1 MKHRLLRLARRIS
14 TRMQGLNYLHRGI
27 VLSLDLV
34 CSTLAGIFAILAAS
48 SLLHDPVEGC
58 TIVSVI
64 IATAAY
70 STLIFLLFRFYKVI
84 IRHASLRSLPRIIIA
99 LGFIAAA
106 LGFTGCLVDTENPGR
121 PLLVAVCYFFIAC
134 ALIIGLRIAM
144 VGTYYSLLA
153 LTQRDQHLK
162 HSKKVF
168 IYGHVEKAASLA
180 AYIKEAYRGTYL
192 PAAIIDPDTDAT
204 QLTISELRVYGS
216 HDLTALQEDIAA
228 NVPDAIIFVSNAA
241 LQREDNRLAEWC
253 TEAGVQLYVI
263 PSVDQMTPGTPLH
276 INPVR
281 IEDLLERPEIV
292 IETDRIAAQIRGRVI
307 LVTGAAGSIGSE
319 IVRQCCKFSPSRL
332 VLLDSAETPMHLIRL
347 EIEEKYPQVP
357 ISPIVADVRNR
368 ERCLDIVRTHSPA
381 IIFHAA
387 AYKHVPLM
395 EENPCEAVI
404 TNVQGSINMAEIAR
418 ECGVEKF
425 VMVSTDKAVN
435 PTNIMG
441 ATKRAA
447 EMYVQSL
454 NAQLTADSATGAEP
468 THTRYIT
475 TRFGNVLGS
484 NGSVVPRF
492 REQIEKG
499 GPVTVTHPD
508 IIRFFMTIPE
518 ACRLVLQ
525 AGTMG
530 TGGEIFVFDMG
541 EPVKIAHLARRMI
554 RLSGLRPGDDI
565 RIEYTGLRPGEKLYE
580 EVLSS
585 AEGTTETTHHKI
597 RQAQA
602 IDLTHDAVAAH
613 CATLATAARNLQ
625 VEETVRTLKSLVPEF
640 KSKNSPWEKFDK

>member
-1 MKHRLLRLARRIS
+1 MKKKLKRLARKLS

-27 VLSLDLV
+27 VLTLDLI
-34 CSTLAGIFAILAAS
+34 CSTLAGVLGM
-48 SLLHDPVEGC
+48 L
-58 TIVSVI
+58 
-64 IATAAY
+64 ATAALLELPLPGECMLLGCGITALL
-70 STLIFLLFRFYKVI
+70 SAAVFLSFRFYKVI
-84 IRHASLRSLPRIIIA
+84 IRHASLRSLPRIIVALAIIA
-99 LGFIAAA
+99 LV
-106 LGFTGCLVDTENPGR
+106 LGLVGLAGGHSDARIPV
-121 PLLVAVCYFFIAC
+121 LSAICYFFIAC

-144 VGTYYSLLA
+144 VGTYYSLLSV
-153 LTQRDQHLK
+153 TQGHDH

-168 IYGHVEKAASLA
+168 ICGHLEKAASLA
-180 AYIKEAYRGTYL
+180 TYIKEAYRGTYL
-192 PAAIIDPDTDAT
+192 PSAIIDPDTDAS
-204 QLTISELRVYGS
+204 QLSISEMRVYGS
-216 HDLTALQEDIAA
+216 HELAPLQEDIAA
-228 NVPDAIIFVSNAA
+228 HVPDAVIFASNAA
-241 LQREDNRLAEWC
+241 LQKESDRIAEWC
-253 TEAGVQLYVI
+253 TNAGVPLYVI
-263 PSVDQMTPGTPLH
+263 PAVDKCTPDAPLNLTP
-276 INPVR
+276 VK

-292 IETDRIAAQIRGRVI
+292 IEEARIGAEITGKTI

-319 IVRQCCKFSPSRL
+319 IVRQCCKFAPARL
-332 VLLDSAETPMHLIRL
+332 VLLDCAETPMHLIRL

-357 ISPIVADVRNR
+357 LSPVVADVRNR
-368 ERCLDIVRTHSPA
+368 ARCADIVAEHKPS

-418 ECGVEKF
+418 EHGVAKF
-425 VMVSTDKAVN
+425 VMISTDKAVN
-435 PTNIMG
+435 PTNVMG

-454 NAQLTADSATGAEP
+454 NARLAAEGAAEGGC
-468 THTRYIT
+468 HTRYIT

-530 TGGEIFVFDMG
+530 QGGEIFVFDMG

-554 RLSGLRPGDDI
+554 RLSGLRPDEDI
-565 RIEYTGLRPGEKLYE
+565 LIEYTGLRPGEKLYE
-580 EVLSS
+580 EVLST

-602 IDLTHDAVAAH
+602 IDNPHAAIAEQCRALIAAADKRLIELTILD
-613 CATLATAARNLQ
+613 
-625 VEETVRTLKSLVPEF
+625 LKDLVPEY
-640 KSKNSPWEKFDK
+640 KSKNSPWEKYDKKK

>member
-1 MKHRLLRLARRIS
+1 MKQQLLKLARKVS

-27 VLSLDLV
+27 ILALDLI
-34 CSTLAGIFAILAAS
+34 CSTVAGVLGILAAAA
-48 SLLHDPVEGC
+48 LLESEIEPGN
-58 TIVSVI
+58 I
-64 IATAAY
+64 IAAGVTTALY
-70 STLIFLLFRFYKVI
+70 STVIFLIFRFYKVI
-84 IRHASLRSLPRIIIA
+84 IRHASLRSLPRIICA
-99 LGFIAAA
+99 LGFISLAIGITGFLVNGAQELRA
-106 LGFTGCLVDTENPGR
+106 LLF
-121 PLLVAVCYFFIAC
+121 AVCYFFIAC

-144 VGTYYSLLA
+144 VGTYYSLLS
-153 LTQRDQHLK
+153 LTQSDQHVQ

-168 IYGHVEKAASLA
+168 IYGHLEKAATLA
-180 AYIKEAYRGTYL
+180 NYIKGTYRGTYM
-192 PAAIIDPDTDAT
+192 PAAIIDPDTDAS

-216 HDLTALQEDIAA
+216 HDMDTLQDDITS
-228 NVPDAIIFVSNAA
+228 NIPDAVIFVSNAA
-241 LQREDNRLAEWC
+241 LQRESDRVADWC
-253 TEAGVQLYVI
+253 TTAGVQIYVI
-263 PSVDQMTPGTPLH
+263 PNVDQMTPDAPLNITP
-276 INPVR
+276 VK

-292 IETDRIAAQIRGRVI
+292 IEEARIGDQLRDRVI

-319 IVRQCCKFSPSRL
+319 IVRQCCKFSPARL
-332 VLLDSAETPMHLIRL
+332 ILLDSAETPMHLIRL
-347 EIEEKYPQVP
+347 EIEEDYPSVP
-357 ISPIVADVRNR
+357 IVPIVADVRNR
-368 ERCLDIVRTHSPA
+368 ERCHSIVSEHKPA

-404 TNVQGSINMAEIAR
+404 TNVQGTINMAEIAR
-418 ECGVEKF
+418 ECGVGKF
-425 VMVSTDKAVN
+425 VMISTDKAVN

-454 NAQLTADSATGAEP
+454 NAALAADGEA
-468 THTRYIT
+468 HTRYIT

-530 TGGEIFVFDMG
+530 LGGEIFVFDMG
-541 EPVKIAHLARRMI
+541 DPVKIAHLARRMI
-554 RLSGLRPGDDI
+554 RLSGLRPDVDI
-565 RIEYTGLRPGEKLYE
+565 KIEYTGLRPGEKLYE

-597 RQAQA
+597 HQAQA
-602 IDLTHDAVAAH
+602 IDNPHSAISGQCTALT
-613 CATLATAARNLQ
+613 TAARNLA
-625 VEETVRTLKSLVPEF
+625 VEETVCTLKALVPEF

>member
-1 MKHRLLRLARRIS
+1 MNRSLRKIARKLS
-14 TRMQGLNYLHRGI
+14 TRMQGLNYLHRGVVLALDLLCSTI
-27 VLSLDLV
+27 AGVLSMLSTASVLEMPLDSPCILLGALV
-34 CSTLAGIFAILAAS
+34 TGIISA
-48 SLLHDPVEGC
+48 V
-58 TIVSVI
+58 V
-64 IATAAY
+64 
-70 STLIFLLFRFYKVI
+70 FLTFRFYKVI
-84 IRHASLRSLPRIIIA
+84 IRHASLRSLPRIIVA
-99 LGFIAAA
+99 LGIIAAV
-106 LGFTGCLVDTENPGR
+106 LWLM
-121 PLLVAVCYFFIAC
+121 LLAVGHAEPRIPTLTAVFYFFFAC
-134 ALIIGLRIAM
+134 TLIIGLRIGM
-144 VGTYYSLLA
+144 VGAYYTIINVA
-153 LTQRDQHLK
+153 QGRDR

-168 IYGHVEKAASLA
+168 ICGHLEKAASLA
-180 AYIKEAYRGTYL
+180 SYIKEAYRGTYL
-192 PAAIIDPDTDAT
+192 PAAIIAPDTDAT
-204 QLTISELRVYGS
+204 RLTVSELRVYGS
-216 HDLTALQEDIAA
+216 HDMTTLAEDIAA
-228 NVPDAIIFVSNAA
+228 QVPDAIIFASNAA
-241 LQREDNRLAEWC
+241 LQKESDRVAEWC
-253 TEAGVQLYVI
+253 TNAGVPLYVI
-263 PSVDQMTPGTPLH
+263 PNVNQMTPGATLNITP
-276 INPVR
+276 VK

-292 IETDRIAAQIRGRVI
+292 IETDRIGAEITGRTI

-319 IVRQCCKFSPSRL
+319 IVRQCCKFSPAKI

-357 ISPIVADVRNR
+357 IVPVVADVRNR
-368 ERCLDIVRTHSPA
+368 ERCADIVSAHKPA

-404 TNVQGSINMAEIAR
+404 TNVAGSINMAEIAR
-418 ECGVEKF
+418 EQGVEKF

-435 PTNIMG
+435 PTNVMG

-454 NAQLTADSATGAEP
+454 NAQLAATAGNAA
-468 THTRYIT
+468 HTRYIT

-530 TGGEIFVFDMG
+530 NGGEIFVFDMG

-554 RLSGLRPGDDI
+554 RLSGLKPEVDI
-565 RIEYTGLRPGEKLYE
+565 KIEYTGLRPGEKLYE

-602 IDLTHDAVAAH
+602 IDLTHEAVAAQ
-613 CATLATAARNLQ
+613 CTGLIAAARSLE
-625 VEETVRTLKSLVPEF
+625 VETTVRALKALVREF
-640 KSKNSPWEKFDK
+640 KSKNSPWEKFDIA

>member
-1 MKHRLLRLARRIS
+1 MNRSLRKLARKLS
-14 TRMQGLNYLHRGI
+14 TRMQGLNYLHRGVVLALDLLCSTI
-27 VLSLDLV
+27 AGVLSML
-34 CSTLAGIFAILAAS
+34 SAAAILEIPLNGLC
-48 SLLHDPVEGC
+48 LLLGALVTG
-58 TIVSVI
+58 I
-64 IATAAY
+64 ISAVV
-70 STLIFLLFRFYKVI
+70 FLTFRFYKVI
-84 IRHASLRSLPRIIIA
+84 IRHASLRSLPRIIVALFIIA
-99 LGFIAAA
+99 TVLGLLL
-106 LGFTGCLVDTENPGR
+106 LGIGHSDARIPILTSVF
-121 PLLVAVCYFFIAC
+121 YFFFAC
-134 ALIIGLRIAM
+134 VLIIGLRIGM
-144 VGTYYSLLA
+144 VGAYYTIINVA
-153 LTQRDQHLK
+153 QGRDR

-168 IYGHVEKAASLA
+168 ICGHLEKAASLA
-180 AYIKEAYRGTYL
+180 SYIKEAYRGTYL

-204 QLTISELRVYGS
+204 RLTVSELRVYGS
-216 HDLTALQEDIAA
+216 HDMTTLAEDIAA
-228 NVPDAIIFVSNAA
+228 QVPDAIIFASNAA
-241 LQREDNRLAEWC
+241 LQKESDRVAEWC
-253 TEAGVQLYVI
+253 TNAGVPLYVI
-263 PSVDQMTPGTPLH
+263 PNVNQMTPGATLNITP
-276 INPVR
+276 VK

-292 IETDRIAAQIRGRVI
+292 IETDRIGAEITGRTI

-319 IVRQCCKFSPSRL
+319 IVRQCCKFAPARL

-357 ISPIVADVRNR
+357 LYPIVADVRNR
-368 ERCLDIVRTHSPA
+368 ERCAGIVAEYKPA

-404 TNVQGSINMAEIAR
+404 TNVAGSINMAEIAR
-418 ECGVEKF
+418 EQGVEKF

-454 NAQLTADSATGAEP
+454 NAQLAAEAAETP
-468 THTRYIT
+468 HTRYVT

-530 TGGEIFVFDMG
+530 HGGEIFVFDMG

-554 RLSGLRPGDDI
+554 RLSGLKPEVDI
-565 RIEYTGLRPGEKLYE
+565 KIEYTGLRPGEKLYE

-602 IDLTHDAVAAH
+602 IDLTHEAVAAQ
-613 CATLATAARNLQ
+613 CTGLIAAARSLE
-625 VEETVRTLKSLVPEF
+625 VETTVRALKALVREF
-640 KSKNSPWEKFDK
+640 KSKNSPWEKFDIA

>member
-1 MKHRLLRLARRIS
+1 MKQKALQLARKLS

-27 VLSLDLV
+27 VLGLDLV
-34 CSTLAGIFAILAAS
+34 CSTAAGLLA
-48 SLLHDPVEGC
+48 V
-58 TIVSVI
+58 
-64 IATAAY
+64 IATCALQKTQAEPGALIAAGLTTALY
-70 STLIFLLFRFYKVI
+70 STVIFLIFRFYKVI
-84 IRHASLRSLPRIIIA
+84 IRHASLRSLPRIICA
-99 LGFIAAA
+99 LGFIALA
-106 LGFTGCLVDTENPGR
+106 LGVTSGTLDNEHATR
-121 PLLVAVCYFFIAC
+121 ALLFAVCYFFIAC

-144 VGTYYSLLA
+144 VGTYYSLLS
-153 LTQRDQHLK
+153 LTLRDQHLR

-180 AYIKEAYRGTYL
+180 TYIKEAYRGTYL
-192 PAAIIDPDTDAT
+192 PAGIIDPDTDAT

-216 HDLTALQEDIAA
+216 HDMDTLQADIAA

-241 LQREDNRLAEWC
+241 LQRESDRIAEWC
-253 TEAGVQLYVI
+253 TNAEVQLYVI
-263 PSVDQMTPGTPLH
+263 PAVDQMTPDAPLNITP
-276 INPVR
+276 VK

-292 IETDRIAAQIRGRVI
+292 IEEQRIGAQLTGRT
-307 LVTGAAGSIGSE
+307 LMVTGAAGSIGSE
-319 IVRQCCKFSPSRL
+319 IVRQCCKFAPAKII
-332 VLLDSAETPMHLIRL
+332 LLDSAETPMHLIRL

-357 ISPIVADVRNR
+357 IVPIVADVRNR
-368 ERCLDIVRTHSPA
+368 ERCHSIVAAHRPA

-425 VMVSTDKAVN
+425 VMISTDKAVN
-435 PTNIMG
+435 PTNVMG

-454 NAQLTADSATGAEP
+454 NTQLATDAAADAP
-468 THTRYIT
+468 HTRYIT

-530 TGGEIFVFDMG
+530 HGGEIFVFDMG

-554 RLSGLRPGDDI
+554 RLSGLKPEVDI
-565 RIEYTGLRPGEKLYE
+565 KIEYTGLRPGEKLYE
-580 EVLSS
+580 EVLST

-602 IDLTHDAVAAH
+602 IDHTHAAISARCAALT
-613 CATLATAARNLQ
+613 TTARALQ
-625 VEETVRTLKSLVPEF
+625 VEETVRTLKALVPEF

>member
-1 MKHRLLRLARRIS
+1 MNKQLLRLARKIS
-14 TRMQGLNYLHRGI
+14 TRMQGLNYLHRGV
-27 VLSLDLV
+27 VLTLDIA
-34 CSTLAGIFAILAAS
+34 CSTLAGILSMLISA
-48 SLLHDPVEGC
+48 SLLHLEVD
-58 TIVSVI
+58 TYNLLAAAVS
-64 IATAAY
+64 TALY
-70 STLIFLLFRFYKVI
+70 STVIFLIFRFYKVI
-84 IRHASLRSLPRIIIA
+84 IRHASLRSLPRIVCA

-106 LGFTGCLVDTENPGR
+106 IGITGGIMPDVAPGM
-121 PLLVAVCYFFIAC
+121 PLLVSGCYFCIAC

-144 VGTYYSLLA
+144 VAAYYSILGLS
-153 LTQRDQHLK
+153 QRDQHLH

-180 AYIKEAYRGTYL
+180 DYIKEAYRGTYL
-192 PAAIIDPDTDAT
+192 PAAIIDPDTDASY
-204 QLTISELRVYGS
+204 LTVGELRVYGN
-216 HDLTALQEDIAA
+216 HQMEQLQEDISA
-228 NVPDAIIFVSNAA
+228 NVPDAVIFVSNAA

-263 PSVDQMTPGTPLH
+263 PNVDQMVPGAALNITP
-276 INPVR
+276 VK

-292 IETDRIAAQIRGRVI
+292 IETERIAAQIRGRVI
-307 LVTGAAGSIGSE
+307 MVTGAAGSIGSE
-319 IVRQCCKFSPSRL
+319 IVRQCCKFGPSRL
-332 VLLDSAETPMHLIRL
+332 ILLDNAETPMHLIRL

-357 ISPIVADVRNR
+357 IHPIVADVRNR
-368 ERCLDIVRTHSPA
+368 ERCQSLVSEYKPA

-435 PTNIMG
+435 PTNVMG

-454 NAQLTADSATGAEP
+454 NCQLAAEGA

-530 TGGEIFVFDMG
+530 HGGEIFVFDMG

-554 RLSGLRPGDDI
+554 RLSGYKPDVDI
-565 RIEYTGLRPGEKLYE
+565 KIEYTGLRPGEKLYE

-602 IDLTHDAVAAH
+602 IDLTHDSVVAQ
-613 CATLATAARNLQ
+613 CAALTAAARSQ
-625 VEETVRTLKSLVPEF
+625 QAETAVQALKTLVPEF
-640 KSKNSPWEKFDK
+640 KSKNSPWEKLDIA

>member
-1 MKHRLLRLARRIS
+1 MKHRLLKLARKIS

-27 VLSLDLV
+27 VLALDIA
-34 CSTLAGIFAILAAS
+34 CSTIAGILSMLAATTLLRIEIEGH
-48 SLLHDPVEGC
+48 SLVAAGL
-58 TIVSVI
+58 T
-64 IATAAY
+64 TALY
-70 STLIFLLFRFYKVI
+70 STVIFLIFRFYKVI
-84 IRHASLRSLPRIIIA
+84 IRHASLRSLPRIICA
-99 LGFIAAA
+99 LGFIATAI
-106 LGFTGCLVDTENPGR
+106 GFTGALMDAEPEILPV
-121 PLLVAVCYFFIAC
+121 LVAICYFFIAC

-144 VGTYYSLLA
+144 VGTYYTLLT
-153 LTQRDQHLK
+153 LSQRDQHLK

-180 AYIKEAYRGTYL
+180 TYIKEAYRGTYL
-192 PAAIIDPDTDAT
+192 PAAIIDPDTDVT
-204 QLTISELRVYGS
+204 HLSISEMRVYGS
-216 HDLTALQEDIAA
+216 LEIPALQEDIAA
-228 NVPDAIIFVSNAA
+228 NVPDAVIFVSNAA
-241 LQREDNRLAEWC
+241 LQRESERLAEWC
-253 TEAGVQLYVI
+253 TTSGVQLYVI
-263 PSVDQMTPGTPLH
+263 PNVDQMTPGATLNITP
-276 INPVR
+276 VK

-307 LVTGAAGSIGSE
+307 MVTGAAGSIGSE
-319 IVRQCCKFSPSRL
+319 IVRQCCKFEPSRL
-332 VLLDSAETPMHLIRL
+332 ILLDSAETPMHLIRL

-357 ISPIVADVRNR
+357 IHPIVADVRNR
-368 ERCLDIVRTHSPA
+368 ERCHSIVAEYSPA

-425 VMVSTDKAVN
+425 VMISTDKAVN
-435 PTNIMG
+435 PTNVMG

-454 NAQLTADSATGAEP
+454 NAQLASITGAEG

-530 TGGEIFVFDMG
+530 QGGEIFVFDMG
-541 EPVKIAHLARRMI
+541 DPVKIAHLARRMI
-554 RLSGLRPGDDI
+554 RLSGYKPDVDI
-565 RIEYTGLRPGEKLYE
+565 KIEYTGLRPGEKLYE

-602 IDLTHDAVAAH
+602 IDLTFDSVSAQ
-613 CATLATAARNLQ
+613 CAGLATAARAHQ
-625 VEETVRTLKSLVPEF
+625 AEPTVRQLKSLVREF
-640 KSKNSPWEKFDK
+640 KSKNSPWEKLDLA

>member
-1 MKHRLLRLARRIS
+1 MNRSLRKLARKLS
-14 TRMQGLNYLHRGI
+14 TRMQGLNYLHRGVVLALDLLCSTI
-27 VLSLDLV
+27 AGVLSML
-34 CSTLAGIFAILAAS
+34 SAAAS
-48 SLLHDPVEGC
+48 LEIPLNGLCLLLGALVTG
-58 TIVSVI
+58 I
-64 IATAAY
+64 ISAVV
-70 STLIFLLFRFYKVI
+70 FLTFRFYKVI
-84 IRHASLRSLPRIIIA
+84 IRHASLRSLPRIIVA
-99 LGFIAAA
+99 LGIIAAV
-106 LGFTGCLVDTENPGR
+106 LWLM
-121 PLLVAVCYFFIAC
+121 LLAVGHAEPRIPTLTAVFYFFFAC
-134 ALIIGLRIAM
+134 TLIIGLRIGM
-144 VGTYYSLLA
+144 VGAYYTIINVA
-153 LTQRDQHLK
+153 QGRDR

-168 IYGHVEKAASLA
+168 ICGHLEKAASLA
-180 AYIKEAYRGTYL
+180 SYIKEAYRGTYL

-204 QLTISELRVYGS
+204 RLTVSELRVYGS
-216 HDLTALQEDIAA
+216 HDMNALAEDIAA
-228 NVPDAIIFVSNAA
+228 QVPDAIIFASNAA
-241 LQREDNRLAEWC
+241 LQKESDRVAEWC
-253 TEAGVQLYVI
+253 TNAGVPLYVI
-263 PSVDQMTPGTPLH
+263 PNVNQMTPGATLNITP
-276 INPVR
+276 VK

-292 IETDRIAAQIRGRVI
+292 IETDRIGAEITGRTI

-319 IVRQCCKFSPSRL
+319 IVRQCCKFSPARL
-332 VLLDSAETPMHLIRL
+332 ILLDSAETPMHLIRL

-357 ISPIVADVRNR
+357 IVPVVADVRNR
-368 ERCLDIVRTHSPA
+368 ERCADIVSAHKPA

-404 TNVQGSINMAEIAR
+404 TNVAGSINMAEIAR
-418 ECGVEKF
+418 EQGVEKF

-454 NAQLTADSATGAEP
+454 NAQLAAEAAETP
-468 THTRYIT
+468 HTRYIT

-530 TGGEIFVFDMG
+530 NGGEIFVFDMG

-554 RLSGLRPGDDI
+554 RLSGLKPEVDI
-565 RIEYTGLRPGEKLYE
+565 KIEYTGLRPGEKLYE

-602 IDLTHDAVAAH
+602 IDLTHEAVAAQ
-613 CATLATAARNLQ
+613 CTSLIAAARSL
-625 VEETVRTLKSLVPEF
+625 EADTTVRALKALVREF

>member
-1 MKHRLLRLARRIS
+1 MKKSLRQIARKLS

-27 VLSLDLV
+27 VLALDLI
-34 CSTLAGIFAILAAS
+34 CSTIAGALAILATGA
-48 SLLHDPVEGC
+48 LLELPLPQGC
-58 TIVSVI
+58 LLAGTATI
-64 IATAAY
+64 TLY
-70 STLIFLLFRFYKVI
+70 SAIVFMVFRFYKVI
-84 IRHASLRSLPRIIIA
+84 IRHASLRSLPRIIVA
-99 LGFIAAA
+99 LGIIAIAVGLTAYFGSGDHHPLLPIVIAAA
-106 LGFTGCLVDTENPGR
+106 
-121 PLLVAVCYFFIAC
+121 YFFIAC

-144 VGTYYSLLA
+144 VGTYYTIISA
-153 LTQRDQHLK
+153 AQGSDH

-180 AYIKEAYRGTYL
+180 TYIKESYRGTYL
-192 PAAIIDPDTDAT
+192 PAAIIDPDTDAS

-216 HDLTALQEDIAA
+216 HDLDTLQEDIAA
-228 NVPDAIIFVSNAA
+228 NVPDAVIFASNAA
-241 LQREDNRLAEWC
+241 LQRESDRIADWC
-253 TEAGVQLYVI
+253 TSAGVALYVI
-263 PSVDQMTPGTPLH
+263 PNVDRMTPDAPLN
-276 INPVR
+276 IAPVK

-292 IETDRIAAQIRGRVI
+292 IEEQRIGAEITGRVI

-319 IVRQCCKFSPSRL
+319 IVRQCCKFAPARL
-332 VLLDSAETPMHLIRL
+332 VLLDCAETPMHLIRL

-357 ISPIVADVRNR
+357 LSPVVADVRNR
-368 ERCLDIVRTHSPA
+368 ARCADIVAEHKPA

-418 ECGVEKF
+418 EHGVEKF
-425 VMVSTDKAVN
+425 VMISTDKAVN
-435 PTNIMG
+435 PTNVMG

-454 NAQLTADSATGAEP
+454 NAQLAADAADAP
-468 THTRYIT
+468 HTRYIT

-499 GPVTVTHPD
+499 GPVTVTHPE

-530 TGGEIFVFDMG
+530 NGGEIFVFDMG

-554 RLSGLRPGDDI
+554 RLSGLKPEVDI
-565 RIEYTGLRPGEKLYE
+565 KIEYTGLRPGEKLYE
-580 EVLSS
+580 EVLST

-602 IDLTHDAVAAH
+602 IDNPHATIAEQCRALIAAADKRLIELTILD
-613 CATLATAARNLQ
+613 
-625 VEETVRTLKSLVPEF
+625 LKDLVPEY
-640 KSKNSPWEKFDK
+640 KSKNSPWEKYDKK